1 MIRIYT
7 ASADNT
13 IVNSFRSNLSIRAT
27 GSNAG
32 QADILEVYS
41 VYGRESTSSQELSRA
56 LIQFPIDQIKN
67 DRTHNRIPASGSV
80 KFFLNLYNAEHSMA
94 VPRNMKLVVNPLYN
108 SWQEGVGLD
117 LEGYRDLT
125 RGNEGSNWMKRA
137 NTPGVAEIRTF
148 TFTSDDKTKYAA
160 GSGVNYVK
168 LYNGTGPD
176 DTTRFNVWFRASGG
190 DAAPTADGTEV
201 VVNISDSSDDTAAE
215 FAEKFKLAVDALTD
229 NFDAERNGAVVTV
242 TNKALGPSTHANL
255 QGVLGNIDIAITQKG
270 TQETPW
276 HSVSG
281 GGDFLSSSTT
291 PDIYA
296 DYHYTQ
302 LFESGLE
309 DLNMNITALVERW
322 IEGPGGGG
330 DAGGIANYGMGIK
343 LTSSQEALN
352 YSSQVKASSA
362 PSVQNIP
369 DGATTSSYTK
379 RFFAR
384 GTEFFFKRPRIHA
397 VWDSSRRDQ
406 RGQFHISSSLA
417 SGENIND
424 IYFYNYVRGRLRSIP
439 SSDSLTVSIYSSSAG
454 LPTSTR
460 LRIKNATK
468 PGVYV
473 DSVTATE
480 VETGV
485 YKARLQVVDKL
496 TTLHDVWSLG
506 TEQVHTGTIL
516 TTALDT
522 AVHAREPSYR
532 LSITNLQNS
541 YTPKQV
547 ARFNLYV
554 REKNWNPTI
563 YTKAIASAPT
573 ISIPTASY
581 RVVREYDNLE
591 AVSHDT
597 GSGLLGT
604 GLSYDISGNYFDFD
618 MSMLEP
624 DYEYCFKFAFYDEE
638 LDSWQEQ
645 NESFKFRVNKN
656 EY

>member
-1 MIRIYT
+1 
-7 ASADNT
+7 
-13 IVNSFRSNLSIRAT
+13 
-27 GSNAG
+27 
-32 QADILEVYS
+32 
-41 VYGRESTSSQELSRA
+41 
-56 LIQFPIDQIKN
+56 
-67 DRTHNRIPASGSV
+67 
-80 KFFLNLYNAEHSMA
+80 
-94 VPRNMKLVVNPLYN
+94 MKLVVNPLYN

-117 LEGYRDLT
+117 LEGYRDET

-137 NTPGVAEIRTF
+137 NTPGVAEITMF
-148 TFTSDDKTKYAA
+148 TFTSDTKSDY
-160 GSGVNYVK
+160 GSDTVDGKGVNYIK
-168 LYNGTGPD
+168 LYNGSGPD
-176 DTTRFNVWFRASGG
+176 ATARFNVWFNDGSG
-190 DAAPTADGTEV
+190 DVEPVADGTEV
-201 VVNISDSSDDTAAE
+201 QVNIASAANKE
-215 FAEKFKLAVDALTD
+215 AIAEAFRAAVDGLTS
-229 NFDAERNGAVVTV
+229 NFDATRTGAVVMV
-242 TNKALGPSTHANL
+242 TNKVLGPSTHASI
-255 QGVLGNIDIAITQKG
+255 QGVLGDIDIAISQKG

-291 PDIYA
+291 PAIYA

-309 DLNMNITALVERW
+309 DLNMDITALVERW
-322 IEGPGGGG
+322 IEGAGGGG

-369 DGATTSSYTK
+369 DGATTSYYTK

-468 PGVYV
+468 PGVYA

-506 TEQVHTGTIL
+506 SEQIHTGTIL
-516 TTALDT
+516 TTALST

-618 MSMLEP
+618 MSLLEP

>member
-1 MIRIYT
+1 
-7 ASADNT
+7 
-13 IVNSFRSNLSIRAT
+13 
-27 GSNAG
+27 
-32 QADILEVYS
+32 
-41 VYGRESTSSQELSRA
+41 
-56 LIQFPIDQIKN
+56 
-67 DRTHNRIPASGSV
+67 
-80 KFFLNLYNAEHSMA
+80 
-94 VPRNMKLVVNPLYN
+94 MKLVVNPLYN

-117 LEGYRDLT
+117 LEGYRDET

-137 NTPGVAEIRTF
+137 NTPGVAEITMF
-148 TFTSDDKTKYAA
+148 TFTSDTKSDY
-160 GSGVNYVK
+160 GSDTVDGKGVNYIK
-168 LYNGTGPD
+168 LYNGSGPD
-176 DTTRFNVWFRASGG
+176 ATARFNVWFNDGSG
-190 DAAPTADGTEV
+190 DVEPVADGTEV
-201 VVNISDSSDDTAAE
+201 QVNIASAANKE
-215 FAEKFKLAVDALTD
+215 AIAEAFRAAVDGLTS
-229 NFDAERNGAVVTV
+229 NFDATRTGAVVMV
-242 TNKALGPSTHANL
+242 TNKVLGPSTHASI
-255 QGVLGNIDIAITQKG
+255 QGVLGDIDIAISQKG

-276 HSVSG
+276 HSVS
-281 GGDFLSSSTT
+281 
-291 PDIYA
+291 
-296 DYHYTQ
+296 
-302 LFESGLE
+302 
-309 DLNMNITALVERW
+309 
-322 IEGPGGGG
+322 GGG

-369 DGATTSSYTK
+369 DGATTSYYTK

-468 PGVYV
+468 PGVYA

-506 TEQVHTGTIL
+506 SEQIHTGTIL
-516 TTALDT
+516 TTALST

-618 MSMLEP
+618 MSLLEP

>member
-13 IVNSFRSNLSIRAT
+13 IVNSYKSNLSIRAT

-67 DRTHNRIPASGSV
+67 DRTQSRIPASGSV
-80 KFFLNLYNAEHSMA
+80 SFFLNLYNAEHSRT
-94 VPRNMKLVVNPLYN
+94 VSRNMELVVNPLYN

-148 TFTSDDKTKYAA
+148 TFSSDTKADYAA
-160 GSGVNYVK
+160 GSGVNYIK
-168 LYNGTGPD
+168 LYNGSGPD
-176 DTTRFNVWFRASGG
+176 ATARFNVWFKATTPA

-201 VVNISDSSDDTAAE
+201 EIDITSAANKE
-215 FAEKFKLAVDALTD
+215 AIAEAFKLAVDALTTK
-229 NFDAERNGAVVTV
+229 FDATRDGAVVTV
-242 TNKALGPSTHANL
+242 ENKALGPSTHASI
-255 QGVLGNIDIAITQKG
+255 QGVLSDIDIAITQKG

-281 GGDFLSSSTT
+281 GGDFLSSSTS
-291 PDIYA
+291 PAIYA

-302 LFESGLE
+302 IFESGLE
-309 DLNMNITALVERW
+309 DLSIDITALVERW
-322 IEGPGGGG
+322 IRTDGGG
-330 DAGGIANYGMGIK
+330 IPNYGMGIK

-352 YSSQVKASSA
+352 YSSQVKASSG
-362 PSVQNIP
+362 PSIQNIP
-369 DGATTSSYTK
+369 DGATISYYTK

-384 GTEFFFKRPRIHA
+384 GTEFFFKRPLIQA
-397 VWDSSRRDQ
+397 KWDSSRRDQ

-424 IYFYNYVRGRLRSIP
+424 IYFYNYVRGRLRTIP
-439 SSDSLTVSIYSSSAG
+439 SGDSVTVSIYSSSAG
-454 LPTSTR
+454 EPTSAR
-460 LRIKNATK
+460 LKIKDATQ
-468 PGVYV
+468 PGNLV
-473 DSVTATE
+473 DSVTATQ

-485 YKARLQVVDKL
+485 YKARLQVVDNL
-496 TTLHDVWSLG
+496 TTMHDVWSLG
-506 TEQVHTGTIL
+506 SQQIHTGTIL
-516 TTALDT
+516 TTALGT

-532 LSITNLQNS
+532 LSVTNLQNS

-554 REKNWNPTI
+554 RQKNWNPTI

-573 ISIPTASY
+573 LAIPTASY

-591 AVSHDT
+591 AVGHDT
-597 GSGLLGT
+597 GSGVLST
-604 GLSYDISGNYFDFD
+604 GLSYDVSGNYFDFD
-618 MSMLEP
+618 MSLLEP
-624 DYEYCFKFAFYDEE
+624 DYEYSFKFAFYDEE

>member
-108 SWQEGVGLD
+108 SWQEGAGLD

-201 VVNISDSSDDTAAE
+201 VVNISDGSDDTAAE

-369 DGATTSSYTK
+369 DGATTSYYTK

-468 PGVYV
+468 PGVYA

-591 AVSHDT
+591 AVPHDT

>member
-41 VYGRESTSSQELSRA
+41 VYGRESTSSQEISRA

-67 DRTHNRIPASGSV
+67 DRTQNRIPASGSV

-176 DTTRFNVWFRASGG
+176 DTTRFNVWFRTSG
-190 DAAPTADGTEV
+190 DDVAPTADGAEV
-201 VVNISDSSDDTAAE
+201 EVDIRDASEDTAAE
-215 FAEKFKLAVDALTD
+215 FAEKFKLAVDALTTK
-229 NFDAERNGAVVTV
+229 FDAERNGAVVTV

-322 IEGPGGGG
+322 IEGAGGGG

-369 DGATTSSYTK
+369 DGATTSYYTK

-468 PGVYV
+468 PGVYA

-506 TEQVHTGTIL
+506 SEQIHTGTIL
-516 TTALDT
+516 TTALST

-618 MSMLEP
+618 MSLLEP

>member
-1 MIRIYT
+1 
-7 ASADNT
+7 
-13 IVNSFRSNLSIRAT
+13 L
-27 GSNAG
+27 
-32 QADILEVYS
+32 
-41 VYGRESTSSQELSRA
+41 
-56 LIQFPIDQIKN
+56 
-67 DRTHNRIPASGSV
+67 
-80 KFFLNLYNAEHSMA
+80 
-94 VPRNMKLVVNPLYN
+94 
-108 SWQEGVGLD
+108 
-117 LEGYRDLT
+117 
-125 RGNEGSNWMKRA
+125 
-137 NTPGVAEIRTF
+137 
-148 TFTSDDKTKYAA
+148 
-160 GSGVNYVK
+160 
-168 LYNGTGPD
+168 
-176 DTTRFNVWFRASGG
+176 G
-190 DAAPTADGTEV
+190 D
-201 VVNISDSSDDTAAE
+201 
-215 FAEKFKLAVDALTD
+215 
-229 NFDAERNGAVVTV
+229 
-242 TNKALGPSTHANL
+242 
-255 QGVLGNIDIAITQKG
+255 IDIAISQKG

-291 PDIYA
+291 PAIYA

-309 DLNMNITALVERW
+309 DLNMDITALVERW
-322 IEGPGGGG
+322 IEGAGGGG

-369 DGATTSSYTK
+369 DGATTSYYTK

-468 PGVYV
+468 PGVYA

-506 TEQVHTGTIL
+506 SEQIHTGTIL

-618 MSMLEP
+618 MSLLEP

>member
-13 IVNSFRSNLSIRAT
+13 IVNSFKSNLNTRAT

-41 VYGRESTSSQELSRA
+41 VYGRQSTSSQELSRA

-67 DRTHNRIPASGSV
+67 DRTQNRIPASGSV
-80 KFFLNLYNAEHSMA
+80 SFFLNLYNAEHSRT
-94 VPRNMKLVVNPLYN
+94 VSRNMELVVNPLYN

-125 RGNEGSNWMKRA
+125 RGNEGSNWMKRS

-148 TFTSDDKTKYAA
+148 TFTSDTKTDY
-160 GSGVNYVK
+160 GSDTVGGKGVNYIK
-168 LYNGTGPD
+168 LYNGSGPD
-176 DTTRFNVWFRASGG
+176 ATARFNVWFNDGSG
-190 DAAPTADGTEV
+190 DATPVADGTEV
-201 VVNISDSSDDTAAE
+201 QVDIASAANKE
-215 FAEKFKLAVDALTD
+215 AIAEAFKAAVDALTS
-229 NFDAERNGAVVTV
+229 NFDATRNGAVVTV
-242 TNKALGPSTHANL
+242 TNKALGPSTHASI
-255 QGVLGNIDIAITQKG
+255 QGVLGDIDIAITQKG

-281 GGDFLSSSTT
+281 GGDFLSSSTS

-302 LFESGLE
+302 IFESGLE
-309 DLNMNITALVERW
+309 DLSIDITALVERW
-322 IEGPGGGG
+322 IRTDGGGI
-330 DAGGIANYGMGIK
+330 DNYGMGIK

-352 YSSQVKASSA
+352 YSSQVKESSG
-362 PSVQNIP
+362 PSIQNIP
-369 DGATTSSYTK
+369 DGATTSYYTK

-384 GTEFFFKRPRIHA
+384 GTQFFFKRPLIQA
-397 VWDSSRRDQ
+397 KWDSARRDQ

-424 IYFYNYVRGRLRSIP
+424 IYFYNYVRGRLRTIP
-439 SSDSLTVSIYSSSAG
+439 SADSLTVSIYSSSAG

-468 PGVYV
+468 PGVYA
-473 DSVTATE
+473 DSITATE
-480 VETGV
+480 VETGI

-496 TTLHDVWSLG
+496 TTLHDVWSVG
-506 TEQVHTGTIL
+506 SQQVHTGTIL
-516 TTALDT
+516 TTVLDT

-532 LSITNLQNS
+532 LNITNLQNN

-563 YTKAIASAPT
+563 YTKAVASAPT
-573 ISIPTASY
+573 ITIPTASY

-597 GSGLLGT
+597 GSGVLAT

-618 MSMLEP
+618 MSLLEP